1 MNLRAAAETD
11 LPGIFA
17 IYDHEVLH
25 GTATFDTEPRTPQQR
40 LEWFRADGDGR
51 YPLRVAEEAGVI
63 AGWCRLYAWSP
74 RPAYARTAEN
84 AVYVH
89 RDFRGRGLAR
99 GLMEELMRLAPPRGV
114 QVLIARIVEGNPASR
129 GLHEALGFATIGVMS
144 RVGEKFGRVLD
155 VRLMQRHLDGR

>member
-1 MNLRAAAETD
+1 
-11 LPGIFA
+11 
-17 IYDHEVLH
+17 
-25 GTATFDTEPRTPQQR
+25 
-40 LEWFRADGDGR
+40 
-51 YPLRVAEEAGVI
+51 
-63 AGWCRLYAWSP
+63 
-74 RPAYARTAEN
+74 

-114 QVLIARIVEGNPASR
+114 QVLMARIVEGNPASR

-155 VRLMQRHLDGR
+155 VRLMQRHLDGG